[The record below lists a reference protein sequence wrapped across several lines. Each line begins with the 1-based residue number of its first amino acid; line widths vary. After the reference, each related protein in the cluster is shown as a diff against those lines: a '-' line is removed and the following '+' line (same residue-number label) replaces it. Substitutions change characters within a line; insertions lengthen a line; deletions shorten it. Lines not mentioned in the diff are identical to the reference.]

1 MDIMLDLETMGNG
14 PNAAIVAIG
23 ATCFNIID
31 ETVGSCFYETIDL
44 ESSVAGGGV
53 MDASTV
59 LFWLKQSDLARKDII
74 YGREPIESALEL
86 FTGWIS
92 ENMGEERV
100 IMWGNG
106 AAFDNVILASAY
118 RRHNIL
124 QPWDFRNDRCYRT
137 IKNLNPEIK
146 MQRRGTK
153 HNALDDAISQTEH
166 LITILTQSP
175 QVNYAL
181 KYKPFH
187 EMGW

>member
-59 LFWLKQSDLARKDII
+59 LWWLKQSDLARKDII

-118 RRHNIL
+118 RRHNLL

-166 LITILTQSP
+166 LITILTHSTRGL
-175 QVNYAL
+175 N
-181 KYKPFH
+181 YKPYH
-187 EMGW
+187 EEGW